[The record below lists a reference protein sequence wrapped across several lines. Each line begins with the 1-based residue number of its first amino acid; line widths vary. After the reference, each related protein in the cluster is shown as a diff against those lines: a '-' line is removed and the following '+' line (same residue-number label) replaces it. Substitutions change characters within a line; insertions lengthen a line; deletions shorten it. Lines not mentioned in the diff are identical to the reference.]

1 MTPRRHLQGL
11 RRKPLGSAVI
21 YALVVMV
28 AGTFVL
34 AGWAH
39 LMATRTLYTE
49 QLPDGITRRLTL
61 ENSRLMATEYVLQ
74 YMSGAAIS
82 TNAVVSTD
90 FGGFSVSVA
99 PDFWSTFGQPASNS
113 PFVSSFSVAG
123 ATRYIDAST
132 TNFVRGYMAKQQAS
146 LSDGTTNSSWTFQMR
161 TRSPVWGWDLVT
173 LEAGATVGGGLAL
186 APNAALGTPVGPA
199 VDGALLGVAVRREIS
214 GIDAFFAEALTAG
227 TDIDPFV
234 EVEDDVDKTKLYTCD
249 GAGHVTIYLK
259 RPPSSFDPDLI
270 KTYRLTGTPLSLT
283 FSDDAL
289 DPSVDVSLWPP
300 IRVVSASMTL
310 ASINVANGNQ
320 RRLYLGIDNGGTP
333 LAISFAGDAASRL
346 AAVFRNAPVTLSVPG
361 NLQLTGGIQ
370 TDSSLTTGS
379 GTVTFFRELNPRTGL
394 ERSAARRAWLEVY
407 RE

>member
-11 RRKPLGSAVI
+11 RRKPVGSAVI

-61 ENSRLMATEYVLQ
+61 ENSRLMATQYVLQ
-74 YMSGAAIS
+74 YMAGAGAG
-82 TNAVVSTD
+82 TNAAVSTD

-113 PFVSSFSVAG
+113 PFVSSFTVAG
-123 ATRYIDAST
+123 ATRYIDASS
-132 TNFVRGYMAKQQAS
+132 TNFVRGYGVEQEAS

-173 LEAGATVGGGLAL
+173 LEDGGTVGGGLAV
-186 APNAALGTPVGPA
+186 APDAALGTPVGPA
-199 VDGALLGVAVRREIS
+199 VDGSLLGVAVRREIS
-214 GIDAFFAEALTAG
+214 GIDAFFAEALASGDT
-227 TDIDPFV
+227 IDPFV

-259 RPPSSFDPDLI
+259 RTPDNLNPDQV

-283 FSDDAL
+283 LSDDTL
-289 DPSVDVSLWPP
+289 DPSVNVSEWPP
-300 IRVVSASMTL
+300 IRVVCASMTL
-310 ASINVANGNQ
+310 ASISVANGNQ

-333 LAISFAGDAASRL
+333 LTISFAGDATSRL
-346 AAVFRNAPVTLSVPG
+346 AAVFRNAPVTLTTPG

>member
-1 MTPRRHLQGL
+1 MKPRRHSLGL
-11 RRKPLGSAVI
+11 RRKPVGSAVI

-49 QLPDGITRRLTL
+49 QLPEGITRRLTL

-82 TNAVVSTD
+82 TNAVVSTP

-99 PDFWSTFGQPASNS
+99 PDFWSTFNQPGSNS

-123 ATRYIDAST
+123 ATRYIDTST
-132 TNFVRGYMAKQQAS
+132 TNFVRGYMAEQQAS

-173 LEAGATVGGGLAL
+173 LEDGGAVGGGLAL

-199 VDGALLGVAVRREIS
+199 VDGSLLGVAVRREIS
-214 GIDAFFAEALTAG
+214 GVDAFFAEALVTG
-227 TDIDPFV
+227 ETIDPFNP
-234 EVEDDVDKTKLYTCD
+234 VEDDDEKTHLFTCD
-249 GAGHVTIYLK
+249 GAGNVTLYLK
-259 RPPSSFDPDLI
+259 RTPDTFDPDII
-270 KTYRLTGTPLSLT
+270 KYYQITGTPISLT

-289 DPSVDVSLWPP
+289 DSSIDVSLWPP
-300 IRVVSASMTL
+300 IRVVCDSMTL
-310 ASINVANGNQ
+310 TSITIPNGNQ

-333 LAISFAGDAASRL
+333 LTISFAGNASSRL
-346 AAVFRNAPVTLSVPG
+346 AAVFRDAPVTLSAPG
-361 NLQLTGGIQ
+361 DLQLTGGIQ
-370 TDSSLTTGS
+370 TDSSLTTAS
-379 GTVTFFRELNPRTGL
+379 GTVTFSRELNPRSGL
-394 ERSAARRAWLEVY
+394 EQNAARRAWLEVY